1 MLSNFPKTAVEAN
14 VIHKKAVA
22 GGYLV
27 EEKMDERKKGEQEG
41 GAHEKEL
48 KERKLEKCLLS
59 PSGRKNGSFFS
70 FGIKV

>member
-1 MLSNFPKTAVEAN
+1 METN

-27 EEKMDERKKGEQEG
+27 EEKMDERKTGEQE

-59 PSGRKNGSFFS
+59 PSGRKKGSFFP